1 MTLDVERV
9 KRMYNKVED
18 LLFGDYETGLEF
30 RTALLIYDRVYDV
43 ENAGDITEKIVDRV
57 SDIADRWE
65 SMYREEIN
73 REIDAK
79 INYADD
85 VYDDDEDDGGY

>member
-9 KRMYNKVED
+9 KRMYDKVED

-30 RTALLIYDRVYDV
+30 RTALLIYDCVYDV
-43 ENAGDITEKIVDRV
+43 EDAGDINETIVDRV

-65 SMYREEIN
+65 SMYREEIT
-73 REIDAK
+73 REIDEK
-79 INYADD
+79 VNYADD
-85 VYDDDEDDGGY
+85 I